1 MGRSAGGGRRRSYV
15 GIAGEKGDGLWCG
28 TISRLFQRPGIG
40 SGGPQSLWGLR
51 FLAVGDVDPE
61 VATPCSQAGVPG
73 GIRTATHPQNLQ
85 PKVYPGYE
93 TET

>member
-40 SGGPQSLWGLR
+40 SGGPTESMGT
-51 FLAVGDVDPE
+51 E
-61 VATPCSQAGVPG
+61 ISSSG
-73 GIRTATHPQNLQ
+73 GC
-85 PKVYPGYE
+85 GS
-93 TET
+93 